1 VTDTGIAPGVRGG
14 GSAGFW
20 GALKDT
26 AYLVRNPRAAL
37 AGAAFFP
44 IFVIFTQGMLDT
56 FDNTGFDLL
65 LPEIRE
71 DFDLSLQGVQSLRSL
86 SAVLA
91 ILVGIPL
98 AYRTDRTKHRLWWL
112 AGGAFFAAFFFVG
125 VGLAPTLFVLGAARF
140 SLGLGLKANDP
151 VQSSLLA
158 DYTPIPA
165 RATVYS
171 ARGMML
177 SVGRII
183 GPLFFG
189 IVGTLAGWRPAFVLA
204 AVFAVAVGLIS
215 VRLREPARGVQ
226 ERLAMGLD
234 ESDAQIEEEA
244 PRFEEAYQLLRGIGS
259 VRRLWYAIPFLVGG
273 VAAIGGVMPSFLEEV
288 FDMNPAERGTLS
300 AVNEPFAILGLLV
313 GIPISMRV
321 LGGKKPERLFYV
333 LGVNTVLAAA
343 FVACIAISP
352 NFAFLVFASC
362 VLALT
367 GAIITP
373 GLATAF
379 SLVLPP
385 RARGLGFSLMGIWAI
400 PGILFAIPMGTIG
413 DAHGLRWGLFAGV
426 PWLVAGALILGSA
439 GTQFRADMLRARLSS
454 LASLEVKRAREQG
467 KPKMLVCRGV
477 TVHYGQVQVLFGVD
491 FDVEEGE
498 MVALLG
504 TNGAGKSTLLKAISG
519 TVLPSNGAILFD
531 GRDITAAGPAF
542 TSSLGIVQM
551 PGGRSIF
558 PSLSVRENLEVATW
572 LYKGDRKEAE
582 KAIDIVLGIFP
593 ILQQKLGDAAGNLSG
608 GQQQMLGL
616 AQAFICK
623 PRLLIIDELSLGLA
637 PTIVQ
642 QLLEIVRAIHARG
655 TTVVLVE
662 QSVNVALSLCERAV
676 FLEKGE
682 VRFEGRTVDLLE
694 REDVLRSVFLEGA
707 ASTMGGA
714 STSDGES
721 DRESEREDD
730 NAIELA
736 LASTTSSLPARQ
748 RLDLAALEQQGFRPL
763 VMLEVDELR
772 KRFGG
777 IAAVDGVRF
786 RLHQGEI
793 LGLIGSN
800 GAGKTTILDLISGF
814 RPLDGGRVVLDG
826 IDVTYWTPD
835 ARARARLG
843 RSFQAASLFPSL
855 TVREAIA
862 VALERHVP
870 LRDPFSLAFQPISP
884 AAKESELEVR
894 LRVEEL
900 IELMGIGAF
909 RDKFISELSTGSR
922 RIVDI
927 ACSLAHEPKVLLLDE
942 PSSGIAQ
949 RETEQLG
956 PLLQRIQQELGAS
969 LLVIEHDMPL
979 ITGIADRLVALELGQ
994 VIAAGTPDEVINDPA
1009 VIASYLGTDT
1019 EASVIQRSGA
1029 TPGASRTKGGVA

>member
-1 VTDTGIAPGVRGG
+1 MSDTGVAGG
-14 GSAGFW
+14 GTPGFW

-71 DFDLSLQGVQSLRSL
+71 DFDLSLAGAQTLRSL

-91 ILVGIPL
+91 ILIGIPL

-112 AGGAFFAAFFFVG
+112 AGGAFVAAFFFVG
-125 VGLAPTLFVLGAARF
+125 VGLAPSLFVLGAARF
-140 SLGLGLKANDP
+140 MLGLGLKANDP

-158 DYTPIPA
+158 DYTPIAA

-177 SVGRII
+177 SVGKVI

-204 AVFAVAVGLIS
+204 ATFAVAVGLVS
-215 VRLREPARGVQ
+215 MRLREPARGVQ

-234 ESDAQIEEEA
+234 EEDAQIEEEP
-244 PRFEEAYQLLRGIGS
+244 PRFEEAYQLLKGIGS
-259 VRRLWYAIPFLVGG
+259 VRRLWYSIPFLVGG
-273 VAAIGGVMPSFLEEV
+273 VAAIGGVMPSFLDEI
-288 FDMNPAERGTLS
+288 FGMNPAERGTLS

-333 LGVNTVLAAA
+333 LGVNTVLAAL
-343 FVACIAISP
+343 FVAAIAASP
-352 NFAFLVFASC
+352 NFALLVFASC

-385 RARGLGFSLMGIWAI
+385 RARGLGFSLMGIWAV
-400 PGILFAIPMGTIG
+400 PGILFAIPMGSIG
-413 DAHGLRWGLFAGV
+413 DAHGLRWGLAAGV
-426 PWLVAGALILGSA
+426 PWLVMGAVILGSA

-454 LASLEVKRAREQG
+454 LASLEVKKAREAG

-542 TSSLGIVQM
+542 TSGLGIVQM

-558 PSLSVRENLEVATW
+558 PTLTVKENLEVATW
-572 LYKGDRKEAE
+572 LYKGDRDEAA
-582 KAIDIVLGIFP
+582 KAIEIVLDIFP
-593 ILQQKLGDAAGNLSG
+593 ILRQKLSDPAGNLSG

-642 QLLEIVRAIHARG
+642 QLLDIVRAIHARG

-707 ASTMGGA
+707 ASAMGEDSGV
-714 STSDGES
+714 TTHEH
-721 DRESEREDD
+721 EVQEDD
-730 NAIELA
+730 DVIADA
-736 LASTTSSLPARQ
+736 LASATSTLPPRQ
-748 RLDLAALEQQGFRPL
+748 RLDLVALEQQGFRP
-763 VMLEVDELR
+763 VVTLEVDELR

-777 IAAVDGVRF
+777 IAAVDDVSF
-786 RLHQGEI
+786 KVHQGEI

-814 RPLDGGRVVLDG
+814 TPLDGGRVILDG
-826 IDVTYWTPD
+826 VDVTYWTPD

-855 TVREAIA
+855 TVKEAIA
-862 VALERHVP
+862 VALERHIP
-870 LRDPFSLAFQPISP
+870 LRDPLSLAFQPISP
-884 AAKESELEVR
+884 AAKESEFEVR
-894 LRVEEL
+894 LKVEDL

-979 ITGIADRLVALELGQ
+979 ITGIADRLVALELGR
-994 VIAAGTPDEVINDPA
+994 VIATGTPDEVINDPA

-1019 EASVIQRSGA
+1019 EVSVIQRSGA
-1029 TPGASRTKGGVA
+1029 SSGTSRTKGGVA